1 MLGIL
6 PSNKVGREKG
16 AILQVCDSCNCQ
28 EAVRDSYNHWEA
40 VCDSYNHREAV
51 CDSYNHREAVCDS
64 YNHREAVCDSA
75 LSKKNPF
82 FFKKKVRIDTYMLP
96 LGQCNIMR

>member
-1 MLGIL
+1 MQRKYVFLKTFLNCRPYFQVLGIL

-28 EAVRDSYNHWEA
+28 EAVCDSYNHWEA

-51 CDSYNHREAVCDS
+51 CDSS
-64 YNHREAVCDSA
+64 
-75 LSKKNPF
+75 LSKKNLF
-82 FFKKKVRIDTYMLP
+82 FF
-96 LGQCNIMR
+96 

>member
-16 AILQVCDSCNCQ
+16 AVLQVCDSCSCQ
-28 EAVRDSYNHWEA
+28 EA

-51 CDSYNHREAVCDS
+51 CDSS
-64 YNHREAVCDSA
+64 
-75 LSKKNPF
+75 LSKKNLF
-82 FFKKKVRIDTYMLP
+82 FFLKKVRIDTYMLP
-96 LGQCNIMR
+96 LGQYNIMR